1 MTLHDLVN
9 LLLHFDAQLA
19 HFIAAYG
26 HWVYALLFAI
36 VFAETGFVVTP
47 FLPGDSMLFVVGAF
61 AAAGQIDAVAGL
73 GALWG
78 GAVAGDAANF
88 LIGTAVG
95 HRVFGWRHSRWFNRR
110 AFDRAHAF
118 YLRHGGATIVAARFI
133 PLVRTFAPFVAGVAE
148 MPARAFFA
156 YNVLGATLW
165 VGVVGLA
172 GYAFGNVP
180 WVRANMG
187 AMTLGVVA
195 VSLAPI
201 VLGWWKARRARAA

>member
-9 LLLHFDAQLA
+9 LLLHFDSQLA
-19 HFIAAYG
+19 HFIHAYG

-61 AAAGQIDAVAGL
+61 AASGQLDARVAL
-73 GALWG
+73 GALWA
-78 GAVAGDAANF
+78 GAAAGDAVNF
-88 LIGTAVG
+88 LIGSAVG
-95 HRVFGWRHSRWFNRR
+95 HRVFGWRHSRWFNRN

-133 PLVRTFAPFVAGVAE
+133 PLVRTFAPFVAGVAQ
-148 MPARAFFA
+148 MPPRAFFG
-156 YNVLGATLW
+156 YNLLGATLW
-165 VGVVGLA
+165 VGGVGMA

-195 VSLAPI
+195 LSLAPI